1 MIKCEEC
8 SKKLGIIQGYRH
20 PALGKRCLVC
30 GNCFD
35 KVNNSME
42 KWRVFCRS
50 DLFNAESSKI
60 DIQEAW
66 NKWQHK
72 QTMLINEKKL
82 NLMQA
87 EDRKYIEEMM
97 IAFLFEHKEIDI
109 EGYTPE
115 K

>member
-20 PALGKRCLVC
+20 PALGKRFLVC
-30 GNCFD
+30 GNCFN

-60 DIQEAW
+60 DIQESW
-66 NKWQHK
+66 NKSLSNDLQLQKWFR
-72 QTMLINEKKL
+72 
-82 NLMQA
+82 NLWIKM
-87 EDRKYIEEMM
+87 
-97 IAFLFEHKEIDI
+97 
-109 EGYTPE
+109 G
-115 K
+115 